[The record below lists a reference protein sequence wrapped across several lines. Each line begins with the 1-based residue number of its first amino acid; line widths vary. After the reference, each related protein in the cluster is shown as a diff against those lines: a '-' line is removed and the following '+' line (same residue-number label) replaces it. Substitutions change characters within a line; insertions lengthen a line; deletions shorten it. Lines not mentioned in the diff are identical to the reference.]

1 MKKNASACPM
11 CMRWLFGPNNS
22 WSKDMAQAGPEY
34 TIPKK
39 QYIAN
44 SQSIPYP
51 LKIEIVQLRFIA
63 GGCANPHPALRP
75 VASKVVLPPKIATW
89 AGLPARLPWSRDFF
103 LAQQTFPTCKIE
115 PFHRS
120 MDWLKICR
128 KLWVWIFF
136 LNSFYGVPVDNDFP
150 LPFFSHWTQRLE
162 DECASCPPGMRY
174 QAHGFW
180 VGDRSQLLTT
190 TNKQL
195 PPASNVRNSFQVRL
209 PSWHIRHIPFPMRFK
224 LSL

>member
-1 MKKNASACPM
+1 
-11 CMRWLFGPNNS
+11 
-22 WSKDMAQAGPEY
+22 MAQAGPEY
-34 TIPKK
+34 TIITIPKK

-103 LAQQTFPTCKIE
+103 LAQKTFPTCKME

-120 MDWLKICR
+120 MDWLKICGNCGFEN
-128 KLWVWIFF
+128 FF
-136 LNSFYGVPVDNDFP
+136 LTVSMGFRLIMIFP
-150 LPFFSHWTQRLE
+150 YL
-162 DECASCPPGMRY
+162 
-174 QAHGFW
+174 
-180 VGDRSQLLTT
+180 
-190 TNKQL
+190 
-195 PPASNVRNSFQVRL
+195 
-209 PSWHIRHIPFPMRFK
+209 
-224 LSL
+224 

>member
-1 MKKNASACPM
+1 MHPSTVPATCQKIGPEAFLQDISIKKNPSACPM

-34 TIPKK
+34 TIITIPKK

-103 LAQQTFPTCKIE
+103 LARKPFQHVRWNPSTDQWIGLKSAETVGLKTF
-115 PFHRS
+115 S
-120 MDWLKICR
+120 
-128 KLWVWIFF
+128 
-136 LNSFYGVPVDNDFP
+136 
-150 LPFFSHWTQRLE
+150 
-162 DECASCPPGMRY
+162 
-174 QAHGFW
+174 
-180 VGDRSQLLTT
+180 
-190 TNKQL
+190 
-195 PPASNVRNSFQVRL
+195 
-209 PSWHIRHIPFPMRFK
+209 
-224 LSL
+224 